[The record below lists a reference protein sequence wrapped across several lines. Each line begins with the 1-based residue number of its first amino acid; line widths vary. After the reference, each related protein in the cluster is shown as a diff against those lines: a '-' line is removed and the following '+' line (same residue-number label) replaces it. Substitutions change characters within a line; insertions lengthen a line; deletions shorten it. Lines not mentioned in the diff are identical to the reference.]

1 MEGEGLF
8 KNQVD
13 NMYKGTW
20 KDNRKEGKGTFFWK
34 NGAVYKGDYSQ
45 DLKSGNGTLWYSDG
59 LRVFRGEFK
68 GGKLNGNG
76 EMFENGKVT
85 KGTW

>member
-1 MEGEGLF
+1 MF
-8 KNQVD
+8 KNQLD

-34 NGAVYKGDYSQ
+34 NGSVYKGDYTQ

-68 GGKLNGNG
+68 GGKQNGKG
-76 EMFENGKVT
+76 EMF
-85 KGTW
+85 